1 MLALAVS
8 AGRPSALL
16 LEFSPLLPGQV
27 QPVLGDPWVTDRSTV
42 SMCDSSFWC
51 SLNLA

>member
-1 MLALAVS
+1 MLALTVS

-16 LEFSPLLPGQV
+16 VEFNPLLPGQV
-27 QPVLGDPWVTDRSTV
+27 QPVLGDPWVTDLSTV